1 MPPTVPVAAL
11 VVGCTVAA
19 AFALIAWALTTR
31 ASHEAARVSLVP
43 EPRATPSRRLAWTLA
58 ALALFVCGTVGSA
71 MVARSP
77 ARAVA
82 GAAAATSPPATM
94 DMGSMPMPM
103 PAPAPAA
110 AGAPAAGTPV
120 VATAAVAPPG
130 PVAAEIPPVTKGSVV
145 HETITAEDAVVPI
158 ARGVSYKAWTFNG
171 RVPGPVIHVRQGQR
185 VVITFRNAT
194 SMPHSLDLHAASVPA
209 NVAFA
214 DIQPGKSLTISF
226 TASSPARSSTT
237 A

>member
-1 MPPTVPVAAL
+1 M
-11 VVGCTVAA
+11 
-19 AFALIAWALTTR
+19 
-31 ASHEAARVSLVP
+31 P
-43 EPRATPSRRLAWTLA
+43 EPPATPSRRLAWTLA

-77 ARAVA
+77 STSGRAARP
-82 GAAAATSPPATM
+82 AATSPPATM

-103 PAPAPAA
+103 PAPAPCRRRCT
-110 AGAPAAGTPV
+110 AAGTPV

-130 PVAAEIPPVTKGSVV
+130 PVAAEIPPVAKGSVV

-214 DIQPGKSLTISF
+214 DIQPGKSTHDLVHRLV
-226 TASSPARSSTT
+226 PGRVPLPLRDGAR